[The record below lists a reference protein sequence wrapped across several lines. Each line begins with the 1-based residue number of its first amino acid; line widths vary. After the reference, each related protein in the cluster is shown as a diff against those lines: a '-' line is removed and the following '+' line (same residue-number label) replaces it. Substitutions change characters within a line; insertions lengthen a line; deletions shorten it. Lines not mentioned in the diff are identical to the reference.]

1 MKATFNNRRNR
12 QRGNAL
18 VEAGLIAPV
27 MFLML
32 SGVIDFGRAFYYTDA
47 AASAARA
54 GAQFGIQ
61 SPATFTNYTGM
72 EIAALNDVN
81 ASCKDSGGTSATC
94 NPSLSGQQAQQAYIG
109 SYKLSATATSYCK
122 DSSGNT
128 VACSASTARGYVKVV
143 TSITYNLMLPWPG
156 LPSPLAI
163 GGLAI
168 MRTQ

>member
-1 MKATFNNRRNR
+1 MKPTLNKRRNQ

-54 GAQFGIQ
+54 GAQYGIQ
-61 SPATFTNYTGM
+61 SPANFNNLVGM
-72 EIAALNDVN
+72 QIAALNDAN
-81 ASCKDSGGTSATC
+81 AACTNSSGTSVTC
-94 NPSLSGQQAQQAYIG
+94 NPAQSGQQAYTG
-109 SYKLSATATSYCK
+109 SLKFSATASSFCK
-122 DSSGNT
+122 DSSGNA
-128 VACSASTARGYVKVV
+128 VACTAVNARGYVKVV
-143 TSITYNLMLPWPG
+143 TSIPFNLLIPWPG
-156 LPSPLAI
+156 LPNPLGI

>member
-1 MKATFNNRRNR
+1 MKPTFNKRRNQ

-18 VEAGLIAPV
+18 IETGLIAPV

-61 SPATFTNYTGM
+61 SPANLTNYTGM
-72 EIAALNDVN
+72 EIAALNDAN
-81 ASCKDSGGTSATC
+81 ASCTDSNGTSVTC
-94 NPSLSGQQAQQAYIG
+94 NPSQSGQQAYIG
-109 SYKLSATATSYCK
+109 PYKLSATASSFCK
-122 DSSGNT
+122 DSSGNA
-128 VACSASTARGYVKVV
+128 VACASSNARGYVKVV
-143 TSITYNLMLPWPG
+143 TSITYNLIIPWPG